1 MSQPFHQGDSKSPG
15 LAAVLKE
22 MLLSLPS
29 MVSEVVKSKTAGIAA
44 SSRLREEKI
53 HLDWNEASARTVY
66 TEVEDLLKRSSQGR
80 RLDEPLGLI
89 VDAKDGL
96 TPEDQRVIEEI
107 EESVRM
113 NNISNITRTEAY
125 LKCYQAYPEL
135 QWSFLAHMVSRN
147 AGWNMSDLRGG
158 QMYPLLDETGK
169 EVTYRFLERCNA
181 LIFQD
186 AYPQLMLY
194 MKSREIGSS
203 LFYLLPH
210 FHVSRFMRPFWDR
223 FWLER
228 GSALLAVGLII
239 NEQNYIEKRVVRNPY
254 FQNRVTEKANFHLHN
269 WAGLNQIIFPL
280 LDLDSVSA
288 EDGTPKQQEKQ
299 TLDASSCPEGHI
311 PRLAGRILGD
321 FSSLSTRITFG
332 KNLYALLFGL
342 ASLRKGA
349 EAFASLVP
357 HTGSRADYWPALFTT
372 DKDQALGPGLEGME
386 LLEQTSLPEGR
397 RLYAPKLL
405 DAWGD
410 TSYEPISREDWL
422 QDHSALDGLSKP
434 QQPYLCDISF
444 EHRLGIIKTA
454 FAHDT
459 ASGTDH

>member
-1 MSQPFHQGDSKSPG
+1 MSQPLHQGDPKSPG

-29 MVSEVVKSKTAGIAA
+29 MVGEVVKSKTAGIAG
-44 SSRLREEKI
+44 STRLREEKI
-53 HLDWNEASARTVY
+53 TLDWNEASARTVY
-66 TEVEDLLKRSSQGR
+66 TEVEDLLRRSSQGR
-80 RLDEPLGLI
+80 RIDEPLG
-89 VDAKDGL
+89 ASGNFQDGL
-96 TPEDQRVIEEI
+96 TPQDKVVILEI
-107 EESVRM
+107 EDSVRH
-113 NNISNITRTEAY
+113 NNISNLTRTKAY
-125 LKCYQAYPEL
+125 LQCYQAYPEL
-135 QWSFLAHMVSRN
+135 HWSFLAHMVSRN

-158 QMYPLLDETGK
+158 QMYPLLDEAGK

-194 MKSREIGSS
+194 MKSRELGSS
-203 LFYLLPH
+203 LFHLLPH
-210 FHVSRFMRPFWDR
+210 FHVSRFMQPFWDR

-239 NEQNYIEKRVVRNPY
+239 NEQNYIEKRVVRHPY
-254 FQNRVTEKANFHLHN
+254 FQNRVIDKTNFHLHN

-280 LDLDSVSA
+280 LDVPEQNVETSGS
-288 EDGTPKQQEKQ
+288 QEP
-299 TLDASSCPEGHI
+299 LHADSCPEGHI

-321 FSSLSTRITFG
+321 FSNLNTRITFG
-332 KNLYALLFGL
+332 KSLYALLFGL
-342 ASLRKGA
+342 ASLRKGT
-349 EAFASLVP
+349 EAFASRVL
-357 HTGSRADYWPALFTT
+357 HTGSRADYWPGLFTT
-372 DKDQALGPGLEGME
+372 DKEEALSTGFEGAE
-386 LLEQTSLPEGR
+386 LLENGSLPPGK

-410 TSYEPISREDWL
+410 TSYEPITREDWM

-454 FAHDT
+454 FAHDAAGIT
-459 ASGTDH
+459 LQ